1 MEPYRRESLSM
12 TAVLEKPLT
21 TPQTDSPS
29 PKDLVLS
36 ALRAVLLAHLFNKL
50 EVVMAQLA
58 ALKTKSPTGKGA
70 QA

>member
-1 MEPYRRESLSM
+1 MQEHEEMIDALSRRDP
-12 TAVLEKPLT
+12 A
-21 TPQTDSPS
+21 
-29 PKDLVLS
+29 